1 MAWSSSGL
9 GRRPLKAEIGSS
21 NLLQA
26 TNDAP
31 PLRRWF
37 FIPNAHFRHAYER
50 PGCPAHAPTQ
60 RLFMH
65 ARAPWGSSPHHCPHA
80 CLEHPPFPHR
90 SHRHAFLFLQN
101 SSHSRFELLFRAYF
115 RESYPQHIMQKPCW
129 NLAGICRETHRA
141 AIPRPAASCAHLPW
155 RTPDSCRTRK
165 GRDDPNGT
173 QSTNSLRHS
182 VLSGMR
188 FVHRGPIRPAA
199 YAEACR
205 PLCGHSEAS
214 ASRKRHIWSSG
225 PDPFPMEKPLERAPA
240 T

>member
-1 MAWSSSGL
+1 MRTTRMPGAC
-9 GRRPLKAEIGSS
+9 A
-21 NLLQA
+21 
-26 TNDAP
+26 DAAA
-31 PLRRWF
+31 F
-37 FIPNAHFRHAYER
+37 
-50 PGCPAHAPTQ
+50 
-60 RLFMH
+60 H
-65 ARAPWGSSPHHCPHA
+65 ARPHHCPQA
-80 CLEHPPFPHR
+80 CLEHPPFPRR
-90 SHRHAFLFLQN
+90 SHRHALLFLQN

-141 AIPRPAASCAHLPW
+141 ASPRPSASCAHLPW

-165 GRDDPNGT
+165 GRDDPNGI
-173 QSTNSLRHS
+173 QSTDSLRHS

-199 YAEACR
+199 HAEACR

>member
-37 FIPNAHFRHAYER
+37 FIPNAHFRHACER
-50 PGCPAHAPTQ
+50 PGCPVHAPTQ

-65 ARAPWGSSPHHCPHA
+65 ARAPWGSSPHHCPQA

-90 SHRHAFLFLQN
+90 SHRHALLFLQN

-115 RESYPQHIMQKPCW
+115 RESYPQHIMQKPCR
-129 NLAGICRETHRA
+129 NLAGICRETHRT
-141 AIPRPAASCAHLPW
+141 AIPRSAASCAHLPW

-165 GRDDPNGT
+165 GRDEPNGT
-173 QSTNSLRHS
+173 PEH
-182 VLSGMR
+182 G
-188 FVHRGPIRPAA
+188 FPAA
-199 YAEACR
+199 LRALRDAIRSSRPYPSDRACR
-205 PLCGHSEAS
+205 S
-214 ASRKRHIWSSG
+214 
-225 PDPFPMEKPLERAPA
+225 MPA
-240 T
+240 ALRS